1 MFSVSVINPSAGL
14 ADSFAEPVTA
24 ATLAPNRE
32 FDLAPG
38 SNWIVKHQG
47 GDHLNAMVALVRYSW
62 RA

>member
-32 FDLAPG
+32 FDLAPRSILDSQTSPG
-38 SNWIVKHQG
+38 STT
-47 GDHLNAMVALVRYSW
+47 
-62 RA
+62 